1 MATTE
6 AAVHG
11 EARTI
16 AIDRVHVPDNVR
28 PLDQAHVDALAGSIA
43 AQGQIVPVIVR
54 ADGENYVLVAGFH
67 RYAAARQLGLSAITY
82 ELRNSETEDADR
94 AVENIARCAS

>member
-11 EARTI
+11 EPRAI

-28 PLDQAHVDALAGSIA
+28 PLDQAHVDALAGD
-43 AQGQIVPVIVR
+43 R
-54 ADGENYVLVAGFH
+54 D
-67 RYAAARQLGLSAITY
+67 QLG
-82 ELRNSETEDADR
+82 
-94 AVENIARCAS
+94 